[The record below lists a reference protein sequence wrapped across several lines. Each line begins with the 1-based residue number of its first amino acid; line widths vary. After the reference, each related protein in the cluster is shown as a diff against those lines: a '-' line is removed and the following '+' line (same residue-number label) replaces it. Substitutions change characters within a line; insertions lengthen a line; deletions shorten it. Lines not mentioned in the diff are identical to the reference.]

1 VHGTVGGCERRDD
14 HLHRARVAVLLAG
27 TSARP
32 RAARLRGLL
41 TAVVTP
47 NGSVVALLPMAAVIA
62 IRLEIAPSRLLI
74 LIGIPVGP
82 GWPV

>member
-1 VHGTVGGCERRDD
+1 
-14 HLHRARVAVLLAG
+14 
-27 TSARP
+27 
-32 RAARLRGLL
+32 
-41 TAVVTP
+41 VVTP
-47 NGSVVALLPMAAVIA
+47 NGSVVALLPIAAVIA